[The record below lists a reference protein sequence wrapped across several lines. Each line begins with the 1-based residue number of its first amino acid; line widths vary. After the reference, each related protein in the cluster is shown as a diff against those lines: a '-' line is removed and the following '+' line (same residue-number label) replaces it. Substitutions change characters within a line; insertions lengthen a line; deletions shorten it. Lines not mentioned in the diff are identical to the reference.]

1 MLCLAICTILSNR
14 NAYLGKEWLQ
24 LIEDIAKLP
33 NIVTLDVG
41 EYQGLLVDLMENF
54 TITGVRC
61 IVKIVGRYS
70 LCTWLIYQANG
81 FIF

>member
-1 MLCLAICTILSNR
+1 M
-14 NAYLGKEWLQ
+14 
-24 LIEDIAKLP
+24 IEGIAKLP

-54 TITGVRC
+54 ITTGVRC

-70 LCTWLIYQANG
+70 LCKCPIY
-81 FIF
+81 